1 MVHFSVPTRRY
12 FIALFL
18 SFFHLQHRRDVFTD
32 SAGYIPH
39 CRDPDLGGQNMLLS
53 VSNCVDLNFIFFYL
67 NSCYDRLLL
76 SPSWNLYSM
85 LLQQEAAPRKF
96 LVITGVGAGIGNFLI
111 FFPAAYYFAALTGRE
126 ILIAD
131 DSLIGKFFIR
141 LYVSI

>member
-1 MVHFSVPTRRY
+1 
-12 FIALFL
+12 
-18 SFFHLQHRRDVFTD
+18 
-32 SAGYIPH
+32 
-39 CRDPDLGGQNMLLS
+39 
-53 VSNCVDLNFIFFYL
+53 
-67 NSCYDRLLL
+67 
-76 SPSWNLYSM
+76 M